1 MGYYVA
7 GWDGGGT
14 KTAMHIMDLEGN
26 ILLKSVALGLNY
38 NSNTKEEL
46 QSTIQ
51 NLVSDMSKLKG
62 GLEAYDMLCISTAGI
77 SNPEAISFLKHKIKD
92 MGLTCEIIFVGDNE
106 GALYG
111 ALGNSAGMVL
121 ISGTGSICCGKNI
134 EGAKYRCGGYGH
146 IIDDE
151 GSGYAIGRDI
161 LSAAVQ
167 SYDRRIPTTILYD
180 MVLEKIG
187 GKGVEDIINY
197 TYKKATGKK
206 DIASF
211 APLLMEAIKEDDK
224 QAVSICNKAA
234 IELVKLVIPVANE
247 LKLEQSEIVLMGGI
261 LSHYK
266 IIRENVE
273 NGLYKILPK
282 LNIVNGKYDSVT
294 GASLIAL
301 EEVTK
306 RRERK
311 WQIC

>member
-26 ILLKSVALGLNY
+26 ILQKSVALGLNY

-46 QSTIQ
+46 QKTIGT
-51 NLVSDMSKLKG
+51 LISDMSKMYG
-62 GLEAYDMLCISTAGI
+62 GLEACEMLCVSTAGI
-77 SNPEAISFLKHKIKD
+77 SNPEATNFLKQTIKE
-92 MGLTCEIIFVGDNE
+92 MGLTCDIIFVGDNE

-111 ALGNSAGMVL
+111 ALGKSAGMVL
-121 ISGTGSICCGKNI
+121 ISGTGSICCGKNKD
-134 EGAKYRCGGYGH
+134 GAKYRCGGYGH

-167 SYDRRIPTTILYD
+167 SYDGRIPTTILYD
-180 MVLEKIG
+180 MVLDKIG

-211 APLLMEAIKEDDK
+211 APLLIEALKNDDK
-224 QAVSICNKAA
+224 YAVSIGNKAA
-234 IELVKLVIPVANE
+234 LELVKLVIPVSKE
-247 LKLEQSEIVLMGGI
+247 LKLEHSEIVLMGGI
-261 LSHYK
+261 LTHYK
-266 IIRENVE
+266 VIREYVE
-273 NGLYKILPK
+273 NGLHKILPK

-294 GASLIAL
+294 GATLIAID
-301 EEVTK
+301 EVKK
-306 RRERK
+306 RRGR
-311 WQIC
+311 